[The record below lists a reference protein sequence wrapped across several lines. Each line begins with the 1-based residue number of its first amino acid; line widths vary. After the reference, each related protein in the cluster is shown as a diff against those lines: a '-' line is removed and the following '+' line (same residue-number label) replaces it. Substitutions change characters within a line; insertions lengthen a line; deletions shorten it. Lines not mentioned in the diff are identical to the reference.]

1 MDGNIETG
9 RLQTPKI
16 EEANDDGK
24 LTIYCQ
30 SLHIVRLLLKFIQS
44 KNANCW
50 IWRRKLHR
58 MKLQIIRPVWMKSLL
73 RKIKILY

>member
-30 SLHIVRLLLKFIQS
+30 SSHKIHSEPECKLLNLKEEVAS
-44 KNANCW
+44 DEAAN
-50 IWRRKLHR
+50 HSS
-58 MKLQIIRPVWMKSLL
+58 SLNE
-73 RKIKILY
+73 ISSQEN